1 MQASTP
7 PHAPSSP
14 GETPI
19 PRWLRLTELAP
30 VLAALVVHAVAHG
43 RWPLSGPV
51 GGALVL
57 AALAGVR
64 PAYSQAKLLV
74 GAVVGVGAGL
84 VLLWVSEPPMGPFP
98 PSLLSPLCG
107 VLVGIAAVCAVCRNR
122 LYAWTYAGL
131 LVALSLSTPQLGG
144 LVWALAAL
152 GLSLL
157 LVAFVEGGLAR
168 TGLAGGV
175 GFLGFAVLLG
185 GVGVPL
191 VRTIHA
197 SEGVLMEAVFRL
209 TQQQPQGMQLQS
221 QLDLQAVSRVSQGSS
236 RALLVLAGARPERL
250 RTQVFDTFDGQR
262 WQASAA
268 LVASR
273 LELPAG
279 ESARELAMTVLT
291 PLGTQLPAPA
301 GTRAVEGA
309 QARVEGG
316 WVLRAE
322 ELQGSTVALRLGAEE
337 RLLAEPVPGEP
348 LLAVPE
354 ALAAELRPLA
364 EELTREARTPREK
377 ARVLERYFQGQ
388 FTYSLSVDLRG
399 KGSPLAV
406 LVREKRAAYCTY
418 FASAMAAMLRTVGV
432 PARVVGGFA
441 PVEQNPLTGAT
452 LVRER
457 DAHAWV
463 EVYLAEEGR
472 FEAFDPTP
480 WQSRDEALGVE
491 SGPPGWVASA
501 LSAVTVWL
509 RGIAALVRYQPLELV
524 RGLER
529 SPLFWLGVGAFA
541 VWRLRGL
548 RRRRQGPAQR
558 GAMKAR
564 DETLAAAYARYLRTL
579 KRGAGLVPG
588 PSETDDELLARLRT
602 ARGEAVVAVATEF
615 LSHYREA
622 RYRGEVAAAPR
633 WSELVDRLDVKLRA
647 EPG

>member
-1 MQASTP
+1 MQESTSPSP
-7 PHAPSSP
+7 PPSP
-14 GETPI
+14 AETPV
-19 PRWLRLTELAP
+19 PRWLRLAELTP
-30 VLAALVVHAVAHG
+30 VLAALGVHAVAHG
-43 RWPLSGPV
+43 RWALSAPV
-51 GGALVL
+51 GLALVL
-57 AALAGVR
+57 AAGAGVR
-64 PAYSQAKLLV
+64 VAYSQAKLLG
-74 GAVVGVGAGL
+74 GAVPGLGAGL
-84 VLLWVSEPPMGPFP
+84 LLLWVSEPPIGPFP

-107 VLVGIAAVCAVCRNR
+107 LLVGIAAVCALCRNR
-122 LYAWTYAGL
+122 LYAWTYSGL
-131 LVALSLSTPQLGG
+131 LVALSLSTPLLGG

-157 LVAFVEGGLAR
+157 LMAFVEGGLVR
-168 TGLAGGV
+168 TGRAGAV
-175 GFLGFAVLLG
+175 GFLGFALLLG
-185 GVGVPL
+185 LLGLPL

-197 SEGVLMEAVFRL
+197 SEGVLMDAIFRL
-209 TQQQPQGMQLQS
+209 TQQQPRGMQLQS
-221 QLDLQAVSRVSQGSS
+221 QLDLQAVSRLSQGSS
-236 RALLVLAGARPERL
+236 RALLVLAGGRPERL

-262 WQASAA
+262 WTASQA

-279 ESARELAMTVLT
+279 ESARALAMTVLT

-337 RLLAEPVPGEP
+337 RMLEEGPPGES

-364 EELTREARTPREK
+364 EALTREARTPREK
-377 ARVLERYFQGQ
+377 ARALERYFQGQ

-399 KGSPLAV
+399 EGSPLAV

-418 FASAMAAMLRTVGV
+418 FASAMAAMLRMVGV

-480 WQSRDEALGVE
+480 WQSRDEALGVD

-501 LSAVTVWL
+501 AGAVMVWL
-509 RGIAALVRYQPLELV
+509 RGLAALVRYQPLELV

-529 SPLFWLGVGAFA
+529 SPLFWLTLGAFA
-541 VWRLRGL
+541 VWQFRGV
-548 RRRRQGPAQR
+548 RRRRQGPTQR
-558 GAMKAR
+558 TAMKAR

-588 PSETDDELLARLRT
+588 PSETDDELLARLRAT
-602 ARGEAVVAVATEF
+602 RGEAAVEVATEF

-622 RYRGEVAAAPR
+622 RYRGELASAPQ
-633 WSELVDRLDVKLRA
+633 WSALVDRLEARLRA

>member
-1 MQASTP
+1 MQESTSPSTP
-7 PHAPSSP
+7 SLP
-14 GETPI
+14 GETPV
-19 PRWLRLTELAP
+19 PRWLRLAELTP
-30 VLAALVVHAVAHG
+30 VLAALAVHAVAHG
-43 RWPLSGPV
+43 RWALSAPV
-51 GGALVL
+51 GVALAV

-64 PAYSQAKLLV
+64 VAYSQAKLLL
-74 GAVVGVGAGL
+74 GAVPGVAAGM
-84 VLLWVSEPPMGPFP
+84 VLLWVSEPPIGPFP

-107 VLVGIAAVCAVCRNR
+107 LLVGLAAVCALCRNR

-131 LVALSLSTPQLGG
+131 LVALSLSTPLLGG
-144 LVWALAAL
+144 LVWALLAL
-152 GLSLL
+152 GVSFLL
-157 LVAFVEGGLAR
+157 MAYVEGGLAR
-168 TGLAGGV
+168 TGLAGAV
-175 GFLGFAVLLG
+175 GFFGFAVLLG
-185 GVGVPL
+185 ALGVPL

-197 SEGVLMEAVFRL
+197 SEGVLMETLFRL
-209 TQQQPQGMQLQS
+209 TQQQPRGLQLQS

-262 WQASAA
+262 WKASEA

-273 LELPAG
+273 LQLPAG

-291 PLGTQLPAPA
+291 PLGTQLPTPA
-301 GTRAVEGA
+301 GTRGVEGVA
-309 QARVEGG
+309 ARVQGG
-316 WVLRAE
+316 WVWQAE
-322 ELQGSTVALRLGAEE
+322 ELQGSTVALRLEAQE
-337 RLLAEPVPGEP
+337 RMLAEAAPGES

-354 ALAAELRPLA
+354 ELAAELRPLA
-364 EELTREARTPREK
+364 EQLTREARTPREK
-377 ARVLERYFQGQ
+377 ARALERYFQGQ
-388 FTYSLSVDLRG
+388 FTYSLTVDLRG
-399 KGSPLAV
+399 EGSPLAV

-491 SGPPGWVASA
+491 GKPGWVASVVD
-501 LSAVTVWL
+501 AVAVWV
-509 RGIAALVRYQPLELV
+509 RGLAALVRYQPMELV

-529 SPLFWLGVGAFA
+529 SPLFWLAVGAFTL
-541 VWRLRGL
+541 WQFRGL
-548 RRRRQGPAQR
+548 GRRRQGPAQR

-588 PSETDDELLARLRT
+588 PSETDDELLARLRAT
-602 ARGEAVVAVATEF
+602 RGDAVVAVATEF

-622 RYRGEVAAAPR
+622 RYRGEMAAAPQ
-633 WSELVDRLDVKLRA
+633 WSALVDRLDAQLRH
-647 EPG
+647 